1 MGPRTLLWSA
11 LIYERNQFC
20 VQGAAFLSHR
30 RSDFEFEFFAL
41 NANTKAAAWLRQA
54 TVRPRVAIGRA
65 QRGCISNATLA
76 ETALCRARH
85 KQVYA
90 DPRTMPSIAVFP
102 SIFRDLYVGD
112 SA

>member
-54 TVRPRVAIGRA
+54 SVRPRVAIGRA
-65 QRGCISNATLA
+65 QRGSISNATLA
-76 ETALCRARH
+76 EKGKRNLNSTVALVSIYWHTVAE
-85 KQVYA
+85 
-90 DPRTMPSIAVFP
+90 TM
-102 SIFRDLYVGD
+102 
-112 SA
+112 